1 MALAS
6 ALAETRLLSSRGA
19 FASLAGG
26 GAARVPTTISLE
38 PPSATNLGGED
49 HTVVATVL
57 DQFGAPLAGVEVAF
71 RVFGVNPQTGTDTTL
86 ADGTAS
92 FTYTGT
98 TLGADNVVASV
109 GPLAV
114 ATKTWEYSYT
124 LEPECVAFYD
134 AQDLSKLT
142 LETGSNVLAWQNSL
156 AGGDPLLPAGAAFL
170 GAGGAINGNH
180 ALLGAL
186 PGSAGR
192 LVASVVWTEAL
203 MVCVLGAAAF
213 PAGTHAVLN
222 ADEDAS
228 TIALAGVGSVPTSW
242 YTSGTGNTHYLD
254 GVATAAAPMT
264 AAGACNVVIP
274 APSTG
279 VAVGA
284 QGNVANREWTGV
296 IGDVVLF
303 NAALSAAARARVV
316 AHAKARWGIP

>member
-71 RVFGVNPQTGTDTTL
+71 RVFGVNPQ
-86 ADGTAS
+86 
-92 FTYTGT
+92 TGT

-192 LVASVVWTEAL
+192 LVAPVVWTEAL